1 MPVVSS
7 SGTFWVCRSFWKA
20 TLVAFRDRRR
30 LAFSI
35 VAMLASAIGF
45 GTGLGLFLPAFQLL
59 LGHSPADLD
68 RLYLDRSG
76 IPEALRSSVQSALA
90 LFPEDRFRAFT
101 LLMALI
107 CVAGVI
113 SSVAAFGQELLSTRV
128 IRSAAH
134 SWRDRIFRHTLHL
147 PLSDVARFGS
157 SDFLSRLIADT
168 DVLAQGYA
176 ALLGSTACDLFKAGA
191 ALAVA
196 LVLDWRLA
204 LLCLAGAIPTGLLM
218 RRIGRLVRSATTR
231 LLEHNAEMI
240 ATVQEALRGIPV
252 IKVHQAESVAEQ
264 KFRAASRRH
273 LRSDLASRRAKA
285 LGSPAM
291 EMITL
296 CGVALVA
303 CIAAWFVFRR
313 HVEAASVLA
322 LLLALSGASQS
333 LRTVSKSVQKIQ
345 EADAAAARLFAVL
358 ETPRESHGVNAFP
371 RLPRHERS
379 IDFENVSFSYA
390 GRPASAL
397 DKVTLHIEF
406 GQIVAL
412 VGENGAG
419 KSTLI
424 NLLPRLTEPRT
435 GRVLIDGCDISTA
448 SLPSLRRQIAMV
460 PQQTILFND
469 SIAENIRF
477 GLKVSRKRVEAAAR
491 AACADEF
498 IAPLPRGYQTG
509 LGELG
514 SGLSEGQRQRLAIAR
529 ALLRNPRILL
539 LDEPTSQID
548 PDSEFK
554 IHQALLRLAGTKTII
569 LIAHRPG
576 TIALADT
583 VVQMDKGRIIDILAR
598 PRVQALWG

>member
-1 MPVVSS
+1 LPVSS
-7 SGTFWVCRSFWKA
+7 FGAFWVCRSFWKA

-30 LAFSI
+30 LALAI
-35 VAMLASAIGF
+35 GATIASAISF

-59 LGHSPADLD
+59 LGSSPADFG
-68 RLYLDRSG
+68 RLYLERPG
-76 IPEALRSSVQSALA
+76 IPAALRSSVQFALD
-90 LFPEDRFRAFT
+90 LFPADRFWAFM
-101 LLMALI
+101 LLMSLI
-107 CVAGVI
+107 CLAGAI
-113 SSVAAFGQELLSTRV
+113 SSLAAYSQEILSTRV

-134 SWRDRIFRHTLHL
+134 SWRRRVFGHTLHL
-147 PLSDVARFGS
+147 PLSEVTRFGS
-157 SDFLSRLIADT
+157 SDCLSRLIADT

-176 ALLGSTACDLFKAGA
+176 ALLGSTTCDLLKAGA
-191 ALAVA
+191 ALIVA

-204 LLCLAGAIPTGLLM
+204 VLCLAGAIPAGLLM
-218 RRIGRLVRSATTR
+218 RKIGRRVRSATVR
-231 LLEHNAEMI
+231 MLEHNAEMI
-240 ATVQEALRGIPV
+240 GTVQEALSGIPV
-252 IKVHQAESVAEQ
+252 IKVHQAERLAEQ
-264 KFRAASRRH
+264 RFRSASRRH

-285 LGSPAM
+285 LASPAM
-291 EMITL
+291 EVITL
-296 CGVALVA
+296 CGVAFIA

-345 EADAAAARLFAVL
+345 EADAAATRLFALL
-358 ETPRESHGVNAFP
+358 ETPRERYRTGVLP
-371 RLPRHERS
+371 RLPRHERY
-379 IDFENVSFSYA
+379 IDFENVSFYYP
-390 GRPASAL
+390 GRAVPAL
-397 DKVTLHIEF
+397 DKINLHIEC

-424 NLLPRLTEPRT
+424 SLLPRLLEPES
-435 GRVLIDGCDISTA
+435 GRILIDGCDISEV

-469 SIAENIRF
+469 TILENIRF
-477 GLKVSRKRVEAAAR
+477 GLNVSSARLEAAAR
-491 AACADEF
+491 AACVHEYVE
-498 IAPLPRGYQTG
+498 PLPRGYQTK

-529 ALLRNPRILL
+529 ALVRNPRILL

-548 PDSEFK
+548 QESEFK
-554 IHQALLRLAGTKTII
+554 IHQAVRRLAGTSTVI
-569 LIAHRPG
+569 LVAHRPS

-583 VVQMDKGRIIDILAR
+583 VVQMDKGRIVDIVAQ
-598 PRVQALWG
+598 PALRALRR